1 MRAIVLALVL
11 LSLAVA
17 AGCGGDDNGDALDT
31 TDTTEATDTT
41 ETTETG
47 ASGECESVDLP
58 EAREPETREKP
69 TEPLAEGT
77 TYSLVFE
84 TNCGSF
90 TVELDTELAPN
101 TAPSLVKLAEEGYFD
116 NTIFHRIVTNFV
128 IQGGD
133 PTQTQAGGPGYST
146 VDPPPANF
154 QYMTGTV
161 AMAKTG
167 AEPIGTAGS
176 QFFVLTTDESG
187 LPAEYAVVGKVTK
200 GIDVVELIGTLGD
213 VLERPTQPVVISS
226 VTVVES

>member
-1 MRAIVLALVL
+1 MRAFVLALML
-11 LSLAVA
+11 LTLVA
-17 AGCGGDDNGDALDT
+17 AGCGGDDNGDAAPDT
-31 TDTTEATDTT
+31 TDTT
-41 ETTETG
+41 ETTETTETTGG
-47 ASGECESVDLP
+47 AGECESVDLP
-58 EAREPETREKP
+58 DARGPETREKP
-69 TEPLAEGT
+69 TEPLAAGT

-101 TAPSLVKLAEEGYFD
+101 TAPSLVKLAEEGFFD

-133 PTQTQAGGPGYST
+133 PTQTQSGGPGYST

-154 QYMTGTV
+154 RYVTGTV

-167 AEPIGTAGS
+167 AEPVGTAGS

-187 LPAEYAVVGKVTK
+187 LPAEYAVVGKVTA

-226 VTVVES
+226 VTVTQS

>member
-1 MRAIVLALVL
+1 MRAFVLALVL
-11 LSLAVA
+11 LTLVA
-17 AGCGGDDNGDALDT
+17 AGCGGDDNGDAAPDT
-31 TDTTEATDTT
+31 TDTT
-41 ETTETG
+41 ETTETTETTGG
-47 ASGECESVDLP
+47 AGECESVDLP
-58 EAREPETREKP
+58 DARGPEKREKP
-69 TEPLAEGT
+69 TEPLPAGT

-101 TAPSLVKLAEEGYFD
+101 TAPSLVKLAEEGFFD

-146 VDPPPANF
+146 VDPPPRNF
-154 QYMTGTV
+154 QYVTGTV

-167 AEPIGTAGS
+167 AEPVGTARS

-187 LPAEYAVVGKVTK
+187 LPAEYAVVGKVTA

-226 VTVVES
+226 VTVTRS